1 MRTYVCV
8 TLFDK
13 LLPKGF
19 DLVELVV
26 RKFML
31 NLLMK

>member
-1 MRTYVCV
+1 M
-8 TLFDK
+8 TLFGK

-31 NLLMK
+31 NLLIK